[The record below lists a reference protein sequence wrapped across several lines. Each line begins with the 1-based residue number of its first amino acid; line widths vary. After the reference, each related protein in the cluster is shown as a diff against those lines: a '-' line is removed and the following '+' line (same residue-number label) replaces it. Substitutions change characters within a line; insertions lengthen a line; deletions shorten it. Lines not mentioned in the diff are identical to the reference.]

1 MSTTIKNPAVNALRS
16 LGIWIPGD
24 RILGPNHAKLAF
36 TFWGTVFGW
45 ESTTTDI
52 KVKQERRDQVLSM
65 LKELDWS
72 HYPAFRIYFSTRY
85 YYSNDENK
93 GRIRRFFQSLEDRVN
108 SLGMK
113 WFVVKTERGHKGF
126 HWGKE
131 IPNEPYIVTPQQK
144 AKGSGK
150 KSSPKPETP
159 QWEEAGPDEG
169 DGGDGDDP
177 HGLF

>member
-1 MSTTIKNPAVNALRS
+1 MSNINNPAINAIRS
-16 LGIWIPGD
+16 IGIWIPGD

-36 TFWGTVFGW
+36 QFWSNVFGW
-45 ESTTTDI
+45 DSTTTDI
-52 KVKQERRDQVLSM
+52 KVKQERRDQVLAM
-65 LKELDWS
+65 LQELDWS
-72 HYPAFRIYFSTRY
+72 RYPAFRIFFSRGY
-85 YYSNDENK
+85 YYSSKETQK
-93 GRIRRFFQSLEDRVN
+93 RIRRFFQALEDRVCF
-108 SLGMK
+108 LKMK

-144 AKGSGK
+144 AKGNAV